1 MSHAA
6 LALGTALVTAAGSV
20 WYVPA
25 LIELRAGADR
35 PVARRTAAAACVS
48 GWATAAVTAVL
59 LLVDRTWWAPGAA
72 AATGAVVA
80 AALRVRA
87 ALWRRREARETA
99 HHWARLRVG
108 PLPAVRRDSR
118 NVVAVLVGC
127 GLVTAVA
134 VAVVKVAA
142 GPGDAS
148 AWLTAALAPAA
159 VLGLFLAVALAH
171 GRAVHRRDGAGQAR
185 TPR

>member
-6 LALGTALVTAAGSV
+6 LALGTALVTAAGCV

-25 LIELRAGADR
+25 LAELRAGADR
-35 PVARRTAAAACVS
+35 PVSRRTAAAACVS
-48 GWATAAVTAVL
+48 GWAAAAVTAVL
-59 LLVDRTWWAPGAA
+59 LLLDRTWWAPGAA
-72 AATGAVVA
+72 AATGAVAA

-87 ALWRRREARETA
+87 ALWRRRESREA
-99 HHWARLRVG
+99 SYHWARLRVG
-108 PLPAVRRDSR
+108 PPPAGRRDSR

-134 VAVVKVAA
+134 VAVIKVAA

-159 VLGLFLAVALAH
+159 VLGLFLTVAFAH
-171 GRAVHRRDGAGQAR
+171 GRAVHRRAGVGPAR
-185 TPR
+185 PPR